1 MSRLTQVTNQD
12 ASPEVAELFG
22 VIREKVGAAANVYR
36 VLANQ
41 PAALKG
47 LLSLNENLDDGDFDA
62 ATRDA
67 IALAVAG
74 ANGCDYCAS
83 AHTAVSKSL
92 KVEAAEIEA
101 RLIGKSSDAK
111 LQAILT
117 FAVTVVKKRGF
128 VSDDDLTLAREAG
141 LDDAQIVET
150 VANVVAN
157 IFTNYINHVAHT
169 DIDFPVVLTQAA

>member
-1 MSRLTQVTNQD
+1 MSRLTQITDQE
-12 ASPEVAELFG
+12 ASPAAAELFG
-22 VIREKVGAAANVYR
+22 AIKAKVGAAPNLYR

-47 LLSLNENLDDGDFDA
+47 LLNLNENLDEGEFDA

-83 AHTAVSKSL
+83 AHTAISRSL
-92 KVEAAEIEA
+92 KVDSAEIEA

-117 FAVTVVKKRGF
+117 FALAVVKKRGF
-128 VSDDDLTLAREAG
+128 VSDDDLSLARDAG

-169 DIDFPVVLTQAA
+169 DIDFPVVLTKVA